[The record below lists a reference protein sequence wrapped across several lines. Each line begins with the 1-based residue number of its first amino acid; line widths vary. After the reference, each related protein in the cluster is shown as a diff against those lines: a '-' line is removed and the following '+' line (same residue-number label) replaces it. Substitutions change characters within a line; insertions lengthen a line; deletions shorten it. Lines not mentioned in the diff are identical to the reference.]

1 MKQLDNMINESENMM
16 TDEISKRDLFL
27 SKMPKYNPNPTIMFN
42 HKGEIVFQ
50 NSASKNIFKDIK
62 ALKDFQA
69 LSKIEMI
76 SLIGENGSKT
86 TQYIANNRHY
96 QLTFKG
102 VRDISSILTYATD
115 ITESVK
121 AYQELEKTQKE
132 FIFSMGAIGESRSRE
147 TGNHV
152 KRVAAYS
159 KLLALLVGLPEE
171 EAELLRLA
179 SPMHDIGKVA
189 ITDTILNKP
198 SRLTSE
204 EFDIMKEHTTFGYQM
219 FEGYEQPIFKTAAI
233 VAHEHHEKYDG
244 SGYPRGLKG
253 EEIHIYGRITALA
266 DVFDALGSDRVYK
279 KAWKLEK
286 ILDLVKYE
294 SGKHFDP
301 TLVTLFLENLDQFLV
316 IKEKY
321 QDVVKKLS

>member
-1 MKQLDNMINESENMM
+1 MKENNINERETIMREES
-16 TDEISKRDLFL
+16 SKKDLFL
-27 SKMPKYNPNPTIMFN
+27 AQMPKYNPNPTIMFN

-50 NSASKNIFKDIK
+50 NEVSKRIFSTIEN
-62 ALKDFQA
+62 LTDFHVMN
-69 LSKIEMI
+69 KIEMM
-76 SLIGENGSKT
+76 SLISENNTFT
-86 TQYIANNRHY
+86 TQHICNDRYY

-102 VRDISSILTYATD
+102 VSDISSILTYATD
-115 ITESVK
+115 ITETIKSFK
-121 AYQELEKTQKE
+121 ELEKTQKE

-152 KRVAAYS
+152 KRVASYS
-159 KLLALLVGLPEE
+159 KLLALLAGLPEE
-171 EAELLRLA
+171 EAELIRLA

-189 ITDTILNKP
+189 ISDVILNKP
-198 SRLTSE
+198 SRLTKE
-204 EFDIMKEHTTFGYQM
+204 EFETMKKHTIYGYEM

-233 VAHEHHEKYDG
+233 IAYEHHEKYDG

-253 EEIHIYGRITALA
+253 EDIHIYGRITAIA

-286 ILDLVKYE
+286 ILELIEYE

-301 TLVTLFLENLDQFLV
+301 KLVKLFLENLDQFLE
-316 IKEKY
+316 IQEEYK
-321 QDVVKKLS
+321 DDI